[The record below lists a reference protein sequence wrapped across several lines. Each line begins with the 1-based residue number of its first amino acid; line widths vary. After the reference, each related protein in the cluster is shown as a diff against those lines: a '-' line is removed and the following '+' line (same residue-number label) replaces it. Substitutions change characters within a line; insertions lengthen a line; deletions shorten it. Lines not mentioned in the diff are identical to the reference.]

1 VSLQEPTSAELF
13 SLRLTSLS
21 YADVSEA
28 VNRHLVDPPTS
39 TALIVDA
46 TNTMG
51 MAASCQDDRLRQS
64 MSTYDYLLPDGMPL
78 VWAMRRRKAAVR
90 STTAGPHLVQAVLG
104 GRGQLTNITL
114 VGGFPNEHERII
126 AASAKLFPNARFTL
140 MHNAPKGQID
150 EAYVASVVRLVEES
164 EARLI
169 FVCLGVPRQYY
180 FAALARPLIG
190 DRVLLSVGGAFLY
203 LIGDAKVPPVWMQRC
218 GLWWL
223 HRMLRNPR
231 RLASRYARYNTMF
244 VYYYARRE
252 LTGAGHRTREGSV

>member
-104 GRGQLTNITL
+104 GLEQPTNIAL

-126 AASAKLFPNARFTL
+126 AASAKL
-140 MHNAPKGQID
+140 
-150 EAYVASVVRLVEES
+150 
-164 EARLI
+164 
-169 FVCLGVPRQYY
+169 
-180 FAALARPLIG
+180 IG
-190 DRVLLSVGGAFLY
+190 DPNLTYLDIEKPKAGAATDPEAAKKQAEEY
-203 LIGDAKVPPVWMQRC
+203 DA
-218 GLWWL
+218 
-223 HRMLRNPR
+223 
-231 RLASRYARYNTMF
+231 
-244 VYYYARRE
+244 E
-252 LTGAGHRTREGSV
+252 LTKVQQRVQWTMTLFPAAIFALLGLVLWRLRESRRANFTID